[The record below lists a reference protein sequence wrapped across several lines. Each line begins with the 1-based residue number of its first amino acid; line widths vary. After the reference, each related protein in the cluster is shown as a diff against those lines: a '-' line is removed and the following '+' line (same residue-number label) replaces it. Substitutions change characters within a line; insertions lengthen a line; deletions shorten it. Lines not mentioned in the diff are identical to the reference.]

1 MVDVATFLTP
11 LSVMVEAFCKTS
23 LPPACHPGPQATLS
37 RSEGMTWALCGPW
50 QGFGRARGFSR
61 DAQRHLRAV
70 FPQGPSRAPCHRQMR
85 QQPEALRAFCLP
97 LVQLLA
103 TPRCAS
109 DALDSS
115 GLPTREAK
123 RRGAGWGCPGWPI
136 LAGAPGWA
144 GMTAARSCW
153 RSIRWGGGPVGAV
166 GQHAPKPNRG
176 PRPALPC
183 AVPPTRDCRGGAPS
197 SGALGRGEGL

>member
-61 DAQRHLRAV
+61 DAQRHLRAA

-97 LVQLLA
+97 LVQFLA
-103 TPRCAS
+103 APRCAD

-123 RRGAGWGCPGWPI
+123 RRGAGWLPGLADIGWSTRRGWYDGCPLL
-136 LAGAPGWA
+136 LAVH
-144 GMTAARSCW
+144 
-153 RSIRWGGGPVGAV
+153 PVG
-166 GQHAPKPNRG
+166 
-176 PRPALPC
+176 
-183 AVPPTRDCRGGAPS
+183 
-197 SGALGRGEGL
+197 GRTGLIRVDFL